1 MIQNN
6 RIRLHLIAVGL
17 VMAVASL
24 VWVANGEA
32 ASNSVGEVA
41 RAQQRVDGHLAG
53 QSRSLAPASPVFLNE
68 TVETGIASRA
78 ELELGDKSRLSLGER
93 AQVVIDEFVAGTQGS
108 AVLKLVR
115 GALRYT
121 SGVAKGA
128 RKVALVTPVATI
140 GIRGTDFWFGPI
152 EGAFGVVLLDGVVEV
167 TNQGGAVVLDEP
179 GEGTLIFGADI
190 APGEPAIW
198 PDDRRARAL
207 ATVAF

>member
-1 MIQNN
+1 MIQINK
-6 RIRLHLIAVGL
+6 IAAAAFVAAFMVTVG
-17 VMAVASL
+17 
-24 VWVANGEA
+24 A
-32 ASNSVGEVA
+32 AIFVYSGYAAATGVGEVA
-41 RAQQRVDGHLAG
+41 RTRQQVEGHLAG
-53 QSRSLAPASPVFLNE
+53 QSRSLSPASPIFLNE
-68 TVETGIASRA
+68 TVETGPRSRA
-78 ELELGDKSRLSLGER
+78 ELELGDQSRLVLGER
-93 AQVVIDEFVAGTQGS
+93 AQIVIDEFVAGTSGN

-121 SGVAKGA
+121 SGVAKRG
-128 RKVALVTPVATI
+128 RSVALVTPVATI

-179 GEGTLIFGADI
+179 GEGTLIFGADV

>member
-1 MIQNN
+1 MQINN
-6 RIRLHLIAVGL
+6 FAAWVFGVAFAMTLGATIL
-17 VMAVASL
+17 VHQ
-24 VWVANGEA
+24 GFA
-32 ASNSVGEVA
+32 ASSNVGEVA
-41 RAQQRVDGHLAG
+41 RARQFVEGHLAG
-53 QSRSLAPASPVFLNE
+53 QSRSLSPAAPIFLNE
-68 TVETGIASRA
+68 TIKTGPASRA
-78 ELELGDKSRLSLGER
+78 ELELGDQSRLALGER
-93 AQVVIDEFVAGTQGS
+93 AEVVIDEFVAGTGGN

-121 SGVAKGA
+121 SGVAKRG

-167 TNQGGAVVLDEP
+167 TNQGGAVILDEP
-179 GEGTLIFGADI
+179 GEGTLIFGADV

-207 ATVAF
+207 ATVNF

>member
-1 MIQNN
+1 MIQINK
-6 RIRLHLIAVGL
+6 IAAAAFVAAFMVTVG
-17 VMAVASL
+17 
-24 VWVANGEA
+24 A
-32 ASNSVGEVA
+32 AIFVYSGYAAATGVGEVA
-41 RAQQRVDGHLAG
+41 RTRQQVEGHLAG
-53 QSRSLAPASPVFLNE
+53 QSRSLSPASPIFLNE
-68 TVETGIASRA
+68 TVETGPRSRA
-78 ELELGDKSRLSLGER
+78 ELELGDQSRLVLGER
-93 AQVVIDEFVAGTQGS
+93 AQIVIDEFVAGTSGN

-115 GALRYT
+115 
-121 SGVAKGA
+121 S
-128 RKVALVTPVATI
+128 VALVTPVATI

-179 GEGTLIFGADI
+179 GEGTLIFGADV